1 MINNIAGIINSEHFV
16 KRAQQDNKVHVGE
29 ENFKK
34 VYSDKISAV
43 ESVIPVTN
51 IKNHRTRNEQQFYT
65 TKVEENKDGERSLVM
80 LAGFQVYR
88 QINLDGTTVE
98 KDTKL
103 INPVKVKNAYFL
115 DEA

>member
-16 KRAQQDNKVHVGE
+16 KIAQQDNKVHVGE
-29 ENFKK
+29 QSFKK
-34 VYSDKISAV
+34 VYLDKIDAV
-43 ESVIPVTN
+43 ASVTPVKI
-51 IKNHRTRNEQQFYT
+51 IKNHVTKNEQQFYT
-65 TKVEENKDGERSLVM
+65 TKIEENKDGERSLVM
-80 LAGFQVYR
+80 LAGCQVYR

-98 KDTKL
+98 QDTKF